1 MGHTAKVGAGTA
13 VPEVRPCR
21 ERQEL
26 RGKGQAGM
34 WGKYPERGEER
45 EVLVSVDL
53 CVCVQCLAGTL
64 ICGCTAVGSPGLCC
78 SRSASC
84 SENTGCDGIQG
95 LRERRNNQLLQSVF
109 QRPLCWCGA

>member
-1 MGHTAKVGAGTA
+1 MGHTAKVGAGTT

-53 CVCVQCLAGTL
+53 CVCVC
-64 ICGCTAVGSPGLCC
+64 
-78 SRSASC
+78 SASLGP
-84 SENTGCDGIQG
+84 SSAAALWWARLGSAALGVHLALKIQDVMAS
-95 LRERRNNQLLQSVF
+95 RV
-109 QRPLCWCGA
+109 